1 MTVSRCRQLTA
12 IILLLVTL
20 LAPLNSIAHDYASG
34 AVQDTCICQLLSGDF
49 GEESNDG
56 QPGNN
61 PCNNS
66 GDCCDHEECCPDVME
81 LPCSSEVKRFGS
93 QKKVFHPNIDTFTP
107 EVYLAIFVP
116 PES

>member
-1 MTVSRCRQLTA
+1 MTVTRCRQLTA
-12 IILLLVTL
+12 IILLVVTL

-34 AVQDTCICQLLSGDF
+34 AVQDTCFCQLLSGNL
-49 GEESNDG
+49 GGVSNEG
-56 QPGNN
+56 QPENN

-66 GDCCDHEECCPDVME
+66 GDCCDHEEFCPDVME
-81 LPCSSEVKRFGS
+81 LPCSSEVKRVGS
-93 QKKVFHPNIDTFTP
+93 QKKLFHRHIDTFTP